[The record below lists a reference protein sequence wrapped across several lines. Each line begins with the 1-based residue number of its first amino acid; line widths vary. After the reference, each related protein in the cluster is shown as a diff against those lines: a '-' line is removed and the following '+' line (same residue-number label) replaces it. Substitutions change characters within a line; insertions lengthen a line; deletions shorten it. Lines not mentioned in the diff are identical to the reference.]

1 MRLVQPDSDKRIQM
15 SQPPLK
21 LLHSDDALS
30 PAKLDKFRKLSN
42 EELIQSLQPGQVG
55 SLKARPDGTVL
66 EGNHRLKILRERGF
80 SVDALPRDIIARDS
94 PTT

>member
-1 MRLVQPDSDKRIQM
+1 
-15 SQPPLK
+15 
-21 LLHSDDALS
+21 LS

-42 EELIQSLQPGQVG
+42 EELIDSLQPGRDG

-66 EGNHRLKILRERGF
+66 EGNHRLNILRERRF
-80 SVDALPRDIIARDS
+80 DVDALPREIIPKDS